1 MYVLRIISPDQIL
14 CCRYTFI
21 IIFIIMTQ
29 ELQREFALASVGLR
43 SEQEVER
50 KQEELEQRIQH
61 RLQDAERER
70 ELEVRKMMQQQ
81 LAGATQRNIDMRTG
95 KEMEHRF
102 RMDQLE
108 QEAKNVQVQCVCRRN
123 TPSQERGQKC
133 AGTVCV

>member
-1 MYVLRIISPDQIL
+1 
-14 CCRYTFI
+14 
-21 IIFIIMTQ
+21 MTQ

-108 QEAKNVQVQCVCRRN
+108 REAKNVQVQCVCRHG
-123 TPSQERGQKC
+123 TPSQERGQEC
-133 AGTVCV
+133 AGKV

>member
-1 MYVLRIISPDQIL
+1 
-14 CCRYTFI
+14 
-21 IIFIIMTQ
+21 MTQ

-95 KEMEHRF
+95 KEMEHLF

-108 QEAKNVQVQCVCRRN
+108 REAKNVQVQCVCRHG
-123 TPSQERGQKC
+123 TPSQERGQER
-133 AGTVCV
+133 AGNV